1 MKKLVAPSAP
11 TAADREE
18 HTASG
23 HAVFS
28 RECCVGRGRMHQH
41 RAGGRET
48 AIPAIAIDNG
58 HLNERDD
65 QLRVVLCVAV
75 WCGVVWCVCVLR
87 CVLRCVVL

>member
-1 MKKLVAPSAP
+1 
-11 TAADREE
+11 
-18 HTASG
+18 
-23 HAVFS
+23 
-28 RECCVGRGRMHQH
+28 MHQH

-75 WCGVVWCVCVLR
+75 CVGCGVVCLCCVVC
-87 CVLRCVVL
+87 CVVL